1 MTHIITLNTVQKL
14 LEVLWY
20 FCSPQFFTNLTFI
33 VTMVLVYLKH
43 KAVLP
48 FVLPLN
54 LFILIIGSFISI
66 FFIRSAMSV
75 AMSRLSIPKFK
86 IPRFSSLHIAFIILG
101 IGIHVVMTLVLKWY
115 MYKQFTSQ
123 EIQEAEDYGDKHRMD
138 IVYSCVGIVVLY
150 FLTGLYTVYGL
161 NNTAVI
167 GLFIAG
173 PIVMYLCTYLDDYF
187 YLPNRVNNHHSQ
199 N

>member
-1 MTHIITLNTVQKL
+1 MTHIISLNTIKKIL
-14 LEVLWY
+14 AVLWY

-54 LFILIIGSFISI
+54 LFILIIGSFIAI
-66 FFIRSAMSV
+66 FFVRNAMAV
-75 AMSRLSIPKFK
+75 AMTRLSIPKFK
-86 IPRFSSLHIAFIILG
+86 IPRFSGLHITFIILG
-101 IGIHVVMTLVLKWY
+101 IAIHVVMTLVLKWY
-115 MYKQFTSQ
+115 MYKQFTQ
-123 EIQEAEDYGDKHRMD
+123 EEIQEAENYGDKHRMD

-167 GLFIAG
+167 GLFIVG

-187 YLPNRVNNHHSQ
+187 YRSNHNQSQ